1 MQGGAHVLTP
11 DFAYH
16 HEITL
21 ERFTGRDI
29 NKNTYAP
36 PVTLRGRVNF
46 ANKRTWLRTGQAAN
60 EIVASGTVFLPASAA
75 ENVAPED
82 RISFNG
88 KQYKVVSAQ
97 PAYWIDGKVTHVE
110 VVIL

>member
-1 MQGGAHVLTP
+1 MLTP
-11 DFAYH
+11 DFAYN

-21 ERFTGRDI
+21 ERFTGMDI

-46 ANKRTWLRTGQAAN
+46 ANKRTFIRTGQAGQ
-60 EIVASGTVFLPASAA
+60 ETVASGTVFLPASAA
-75 ENVAPED
+75 GNVAPED
-82 RISFNG
+82 RISFDG
-88 KQYKVVSAQ
+88 KQYKVVSVQ
-97 PAYWIDGKVTHVE
+97 PAYWIDGKITHVE

>member
-21 ERFTGRDI
+21 ERFMGMDI

-46 ANKRTWLRTGQAAN
+46 ATKRTFVKDGQAAQ

-82 RISFNG
+82 RISFDG
-88 KQYKVVSAQ
+88 KQYKVVSVQ
-97 PAYWIDGKVTHVE
+97 PGHWIDGKITHVE
-110 VVIL
+110 AVIV

>member
-1 MQGGAHVLTP
+1 MLTP
-11 DFAYH
+11 NFAYH

-21 ERFTGRDI
+21 ERFTGMDI

-46 ANKRTWLRTGQAAN
+46 ANKRTLIRTGQAAQ
-60 EIVASGTVFLPASAA
+60 ETIASGTVFLPASAA
-75 ENVAPED
+75 GNVAPED
-82 RISFNG
+82 RISFDG
-88 KQYKVVSAQ
+88 KQYKVVSVQ
-97 PAYWIDGKVTHVE
+97 PGYWIDGKITHVE